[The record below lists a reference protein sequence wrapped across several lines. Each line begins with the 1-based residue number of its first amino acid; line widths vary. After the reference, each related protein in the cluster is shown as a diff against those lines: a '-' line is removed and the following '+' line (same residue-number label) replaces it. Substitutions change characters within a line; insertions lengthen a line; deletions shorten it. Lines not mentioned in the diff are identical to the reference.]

1 MSKRTSNRG
10 VSWDMRTGAHP
21 VRRRVV
27 AAATVG
33 LTAMALAPGAALA
46 DPGNANGGPP
56 QSVIIEYAPG
66 SGGLFS
72 SVSDLV
78 DSVLPPGQAHKFTS
92 INAAEAKL
100 NEHWIS
106 ALEAAG
112 ATVVPDEAVAFQ
124 STDSTTSASTTSAST
139 TSTSTSSSSTS
150 SSSTSS
156 SSASSS
162 STSASTAS
170 CPSATT
176 YSPPTGNFPTDTGA
190 NQLATAGDTGQGT
203 TVAVL
208 DTGID
213 AALPDFGGRVIGGVD
228 LTGGNSPFTDQYGH
242 GTFVAG
248 LVAGNGASSN
258 GQYAGEA
265 PGADLVSIKV
275 AGASG
280 ATSTST
286 IIHGIDWA
294 IKNQNRY
301 GIDVLNLS
309 LGAMPTGPTAT
320 EPLDQAVEAAWNSG
334 IAVVVSA
341 GNSGP
346 FNGTILSPGDDPLAI
361 TVGAF
366 ADNNST
372 APANW
377 AACPFS
383 SVGPTEFDGWLKPDL
398 VAPGRSVVSLMAP
411 GSTVALAN
419 PQAQIGS
426 ANFVGSGTSFSSA
439 ITAGAAALVLA
450 DNPGISPNEVK
461 GRLLGD
467 AMPGELGN
475 PMVEGHGFLNAFYSA
490 TGPAMV
496 YNQAAA
502 AQAERWWVFSPVS
515 LNSVWSVSSWNP
527 SNWNG
532 SSWNGSSWNGSSWN
546 GSSWNGSSW
555 NGSSWNGSSW
565 NGSSWNGSSWNGSSW
580 NGSSWNGSSWNGS
593 SWNGSSW
600 NGSSW
605 NGSSWNGSSWN
616 GSSWNSELWA

>member
-1 MSKRTSNRG
+1 MRKAIPRRG
-10 VSWDMRTGAHP
+10 VSWDMRSGVHP
-21 VRRRVV
+21 VLRRLL

-33 LTAMALAPGAALA
+33 ITALAMVPGAVSA
-46 DPGNANGGPP
+46 DTVSGGPT
-56 QSVIIEYAPG
+56 QSVIVEVAPS
-66 SGGLFS
+66 SGGGGLLGGGGGLLGTLTGLVNSLLPAGVVGQTFS
-72 SVSDLV
+72 SISGV
-78 DSVLPPGQAHKFTS
+78 QANL
-92 INAAEAKL
+92 NAQQISTVEA
-100 NEHWIS
+100 N
-106 ALEAAG
+106 G
-112 ATVVPDEAVAFQ
+112 ATVVPDQ
-124 STDSTTSASTTSAST
+124 SVPFLSAASP
-139 TSTSTSSSSTS
+139 STSS
-150 SSSTSS
+150 
-156 SSASSS
+156 
-162 STSASTAS
+162 
-170 CPSATT
+170 CPSTTT

-190 NQLATAGDTGQGT
+190 NLLADAGDTGQGA

-213 AALPDFGGRVIGGVD
+213 GALPDFAGRLVGGVD

-258 GQYAGEA
+258 GKYVGEA
-265 PGADLVSIKV
+265 PGANLVSIKV
-275 AGASG
+275 AGAKG
-280 ATSTST
+280 TTTIST
-286 IIHGIDWA
+286 IIRGIDWA
-294 IKNQNRY
+294 IRNRSTY
-301 GIDVLNLS
+301 DIEVLNLS
-309 LGAMPTGPTAT
+309 LGARPSGPTAT
-320 EPLDQAVEAAWNSG
+320 EPLDQAVESAWKAG
-334 IAVVVSA
+334 ITVVASA

-346 FNGTILSPGDDPLAI
+346 FNGTIVSPGDDPLAI

-366 ADNNST
+366 ADNNSA
-372 APANW
+372 APADW

-398 VAPGRSVVSLMAP
+398 VAPGRSVISLMAP
-411 GSTVALAN
+411 GSSIALAN
-419 PQAQIGS
+419 PQAQVGT

-450 DNPGISPNEVK
+450 DNPGITPNDVK
-461 GRLLGD
+461 GRLLGN

-475 PMVEGHGFLNAFYSA
+475 PFVEGHGFLNAFAAAS
-490 TGPAMV
+490 GPTLV
-496 YNQAAA
+496 YHQAAA
-502 AQAERWWVFSPVS
+502 AQAEKWWVLYPVS
-515 LNSVWSVSSWNP
+515 FNSVWNGSSWNP
-527 SNWNG
+527 NNWNGSSWNGSSWNGSSWNGGAWNG

-616 GSSWNSELWA
+616 GSSWNSELWG